1 MASVQGCHWA
11 RMNPPG
17 TGESPGPPTLDPQP
31 HRVQDAAGSLELPGR
46 GGRGGGFGDAGT
58 AGERGHGTTR
68 WQQHFASVSGACEE
82 EEGAARAIPAC
93 PGPLPLSAVLPTCL
107 KGGEERC
114 LGGSQAQRQSRLGSS
129 GFDVQKDIKGPSVS
143 TLCLSFPT
151 PAFTSPRGSPRLS
164 LLHHAAAH
172 LTGQTR
178 ARDLEKPTP
187 GAPWRVPP
195 PLQTLGQP
203 CCLTELPHQL

>member
-1 MASVQGCHWA
+1 MRAQAPLPSTPSPTEC
-11 RMNPPG
+11 RMRPG
-17 TGESPGPPTLDPQP
+17 AWSC
-31 HRVQDAAGSLELPGR
+31 R
-46 GGRGGGFGDAGT
+46 GGGEGGGFGDAGT

-93 PGPLPLSAVLPTCL
+93 PGPLPLSALLPTCL